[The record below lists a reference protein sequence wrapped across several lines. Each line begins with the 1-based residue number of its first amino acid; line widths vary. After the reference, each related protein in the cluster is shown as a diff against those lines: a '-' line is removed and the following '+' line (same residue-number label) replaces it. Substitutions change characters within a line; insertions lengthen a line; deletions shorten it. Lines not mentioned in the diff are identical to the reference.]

1 MEADLLNVTI
11 FMKNQTVSE
20 KINYRVCAE
29 ITNMTMV
36 MDLID
41 KHILLYELVMNRILF
56 LSMLHKGK
64 VKDLEYYQQN
74 YLHSNISTTT
84 CG

>member
-56 LSMLHKGK
+56 LSMLQKGK
-64 VKDLEYYQQN
+64 
-74 YLHSNISTTT
+74 
-84 CG
+84 